1 MLGLLSLVLL
11 VILVVLLLRYF
22 SMAEEVKKDFLKD
35 LMVKFFAVVLTIAC
49 VYLFVRLLR
58 FII

>member
-11 VILVVLLLRYF
+11 VILVVLLLSYF
-22 SMAEEVKKDFLKD
+22 SKTKEKSFLKD
-35 LMVKFFAVVLTIAC
+35 LTIKFFAVVLTIAC